1 MRETVECHARLA
13 ALLRAPTVFRLL
25 NDGGRSV
32 GPQQFGVC
40 EHGGGEGDPSS
51 VDRDLSVALA
61 TIQRASPGGVTPL
74 VGHINEIRDN
84 VRALEPQLRR
94 DGTKVATVL
103 VGFDGTHYE
112 GEITKGLKEVIG
124 VYSAIFQE
132 RADINA
138 ALHTHS
144 PYLTAH
150 AIAHKSFEISYWSVA
165 KRAGVETIPL
175 GDWAPRYA
183 PEPIV
188 KSLREHPA
196 APAVLLRNRGLF
208 TWGSKGLIE
217 VAKLLNSL
225 EEAAEIGV
233 YAKLLGGAQS
243 LPQGALD
250 SFLAQ
255 RKG

>member
-1 MRETVECHARLA
+1 MSTV
-13 ALLRAPTVFRLL
+13 
-25 NDGGRSV
+25 
-32 GPQQFGVC
+32 Q
-40 EHGGGEGDPSS
+40 
-51 VDRDLSVALA
+51 ALA
-61 TIQRASPGGVTPL
+61 TPPSTVAVLPRKELSDFAQKTRYEIEEAGRLLKEWGALSTRGKGAYNAAVRIPGEDKFVLGQFGSAVV
-74 VGHINEIRDN
+74 VG
-84 VRALEPQLRR
+84 L
-94 DGTKVATVL
+94 
-103 VGFDGTHYE
+103 DGTHHE
-112 GEITKGLKEVIG
+112 GEINRSLKEVIG
-124 VYSAIFQE
+124 VYSAIFTE
-132 RADINA
+132 RPDLNA

-150 AIAHKSFEISYWSVA
+150 AIAHKPFEISYWSVA

-208 TWGSKGLIE
+208 TWGKSGIIE

-233 YAKLLGGAQS
+233 YAKLLGGAQP
-243 LPQGALD
+243 LPAGALD
-250 SFLAQ
+250 TFLANK
-255 RKG
+255 KG

>member
-1 MRETVECHARLA
+1 MSSVA
-13 ALLRAPTVFRLL
+13 ALPHASVAHLPRKELSDFAQKSRYEIEEAGRLL
-25 NDGGRSV
+25 KEWGSLSTRGKGAYNAAIRVPGEDKFVLG
-32 GPQQFGVC
+32 QFG
-40 EHGGGEGDPSS
+40 
-51 VDRDLSVALA
+51 AA
-61 TIQRASPGGVTPL
+61 
-74 VGHINEIRDN
+74 
-84 VRALEPQLRR
+84 
-94 DGTKVATVL
+94 VL

-112 GEITKGLKEVIG
+112 GEINKGLKEVIG
-124 VYSAIFQE
+124 VYSSIFSE
-132 RADINA
+132 RPDINA

-165 KRAGVETIPL
+165 KRAGVEVIPL

-188 KSLREHPA
+188 KSLREHPN

-208 TWGSKGLIE
+208 TWGKNGLLE

-250 SFLAQ
+250 TFLQAK
-255 RKG
+255 KG

>member
-1 MRETVECHARLA
+1 MSTTQALA
-13 ALLRAPTVFRLL
+13 QPTADVAVLPRKELSAFAQKTRYEIEEAGRLL
-25 NDGGRSV
+25 KEWGSLSTRGKGAYNAAVRIPGEDKFVLGAFGSAIVV
-32 GPQQFGVC
+32 G
-40 EHGGGEGDPSS
+40 
-51 VDRDLSVALA
+51 L
-61 TIQRASPGGVTPL
+61 
-74 VGHINEIRDN
+74 
-84 VRALEPQLRR
+84 
-94 DGTKVATVL
+94 
-103 VGFDGTHYE
+103 DGTHYE
-112 GEITKGLKEVIG
+112 GEINRSLKEVIG
-124 VYSAIFQE
+124 VYSAIFRE
-132 RADINA
+132 RADLNA

-150 AIAHKSFEISYWSVA
+150 AIAHKPFEISYWSVA

-208 TWGSKGLIE
+208 TWGKSGIIE

-233 YAKLLGGAQS
+233 YAKLLGGAQP
-243 LPQGALD
+243 LPAGALD
-250 SFLAQ
+250 TFLASK
-255 RKG
+255 KG

>member
-1 MRETVECHARLA
+1 MTTAQALA
-13 ALLRAPTVFRLL
+13 PSSNVAVLPRKELSDFAQKSRYEIDEAHRLL
-25 NDGGRSV
+25 KEWGTLSTRGKGAYNAAIRV
-32 GPQQFGVC
+32 P
-40 EHGGGEGDPSS
+40 GEDKF
-51 VDRDLSVALA
+51 VL
-61 TIQRASPGGVTPL
+61 GGV
-74 VGHINEIRDN
+74 G
-84 VRALEPQLRR
+84 A
-94 DGTKVATVL
+94 AVL

-112 GEITKGLKEVIG
+112 GEINKGLREVIG
-124 VYSAIFQE
+124 VYSAIFRE

-144 PYLTAH
+144 PYLLAH
-150 AIAHKSFEISYWSVA
+150 AIAHKPFEINYWSVA

-208 TWGSKGLIE
+208 TWGTQGLIE

-243 LPQGALD
+243 LPTGALD
-250 SFLAQ
+250 TFLSS

>member
-1 MRETVECHARLA
+1 MTSAT
-13 ALLRAPTVFRLL
+13 ALPLSSVAHLPRKELSDFAQKSRYEIEEAGRLL
-25 NDGGRSV
+25 KEWGSLSTRGKGAYNAAIRVPGEDKFVLG
-32 GPQQFGVC
+32 QFG
-40 EHGGGEGDPSS
+40 
-51 VDRDLSVALA
+51 AA
-61 TIQRASPGGVTPL
+61 
-74 VGHINEIRDN
+74 
-84 VRALEPQLRR
+84 
-94 DGTKVATVL
+94 VL

-112 GEITKGLKEVIG
+112 GEINKGLKEVIG
-124 VYSAIFQE
+124 VYSAIFSE
-132 RADINA
+132 RPDINA

-165 KRAGVETIPL
+165 KRAGVEVIPL

-188 KSLREHPA
+188 KSLREHPN

-208 TWGSKGLIE
+208 TWGKNGLLE

-243 LPQGALD
+243 LPEGALD
-250 SFLAQ
+250 TFLQ
-255 RKG
+255 GKKG